1 VVMVVV
7 VVMVM
12 AVVIMI
18 MVMVMVIMIVVVLVV
33 GVMSYVGGHDTRQAG
48 RGMGMVVAVSG
59 LSRGR
64 SREESHYAE
73 ASYRGSSKNESVIHG
88 CSLRKSSAA
97 TSLIKHGSRQFTV
110 GRLCRTMCGCHSDP
124 I

>member
-1 VVMVVV
+1 VRPEAVEDQESILVVMVVV

-12 AVVIMI
+12 AVVIVI
-18 MVMVMVIMIVVVLVV
+18 MVMVMVIMIVVVLVI

-64 SREESHYAE
+64 SREERHCAE
-73 ASYRGSSKNESVIHG
+73 TGYRGSSKNESVTGHG
-88 CSLRKSSAA
+88 CLLKNS
-97 TSLIKHGSRQFTV
+97 
-110 GRLCRTMCGCHSDP
+110 
-124 I
+124 